1 MRGLIVIASLALT
14 GCQTLT
20 QPEARSCPMPNGEL
34 LARPTRAE
42 PIPDSEPLGL
52 ADLLRVYID
61 DLERMRLEI
70 AKLEALQAHGRLVC
84 GWPAAGP

>member
-1 MRGLIVIASLALT
+1 
-14 GCQTLT
+14 
-20 QPEARSCPMPNGEL
+20 MPSGEL
-34 LARPTRAE
+34 LARPLPAA

-52 ADLLRVYID
+52 EDLLRVYLD

-84 GWPAAGP
+84 GWPTVGP